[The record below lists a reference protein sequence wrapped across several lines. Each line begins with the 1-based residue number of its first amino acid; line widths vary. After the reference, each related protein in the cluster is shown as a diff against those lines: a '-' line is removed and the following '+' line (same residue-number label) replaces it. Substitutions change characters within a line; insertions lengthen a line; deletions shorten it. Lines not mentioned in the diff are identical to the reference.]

1 MTRNEPEECCHRPPE
16 ARNPYC
22 IQIDIP
28 HDDPFYGVYGV
39 RCIDFVRGFP
49 GVRAGCR
56 LGMQALMS
64 FFNFTDFDNDDGDWG
79 IMIIHMTV
87 TLRFT
92 ITTSLLI
99 NLHSNVRKN
108 TMKK

>member
-56 LGMQALMS
+56 MGKKMKCFNAFFLFFMQKKLR
-64 FFNFTDFDNDDGDWG
+64 DNLLKTCK
-79 IMIIHMTV
+79 I
-87 TLRFT
+87 F
-92 ITTSLLI
+92 SLL
-99 NLHSNVRKN
+99 S
-108 TMKK
+108 

>member
-1 MTRNEPEECCHRPPE
+1 MLKNSFSFHFSDPVTRNEPEECCHRPPE

-56 LGMQALMS
+56 LGMHALN
-64 FFNFTDFDNDDGDWG
+64 FF
-79 IMIIHMTV
+79 
-87 TLRFT
+87 
-92 ITTSLLI
+92 S
-99 NLHSNVRKN
+99 
-108 TMKK
+108 